1 MDDKEIK
8 SIPPANLGAIM
19 AEKIRKRKEES
30 SDNKN
35 ENEEGSNSYWITSFF
50 FILFDFYKIIWYNYY
65 RNN

>member
-30 SDNKN
+30 SDNKD
-35 ENEEGSNSYWITSFF
+35 ENEKGSNS
-50 FILFDFYKIIWYNYY
+50 
-65 RNN
+65 